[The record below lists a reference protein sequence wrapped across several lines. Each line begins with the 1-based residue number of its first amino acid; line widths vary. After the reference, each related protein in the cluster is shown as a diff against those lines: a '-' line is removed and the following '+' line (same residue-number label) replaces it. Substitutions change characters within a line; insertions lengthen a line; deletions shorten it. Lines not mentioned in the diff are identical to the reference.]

1 MKIISCCKIVPEE
14 QDISVNNDKTL
25 KLDTAGLK
33 ISLYDLNALEAGVE
47 LAAAQDGSTVTA
59 LTVGAK
65 VSTSNTKVRKDIL
78 SRGADCLAVVG
89 DEALAGILP
98 GETAKI
104 MAGAAK
110 KLGFDLILCG
120 EGSADLYAQQT
131 GLLLGELLGV
141 PTINSVGKI
150 TINGS
155 TARVERDLEDEVEIV
170 DVPLPA
176 VLSVT
181 TDINVPKIPSMKAI
195 LAASKKPV
203 EEISLADADYSSAP
217 ASTMLSI
224 LAPDQA
230 DRKREIIEGDSEEQI
245 AAFAA
250 NIRKI
255 LN

>member
-14 QDISVNNDKTL
+14 QDISVNSDKTL
-25 KLDTAGLK
+25 KLDKAGLK

-47 LAAAQDGSTVTA
+47 LAAAQEGSTVTA
-59 LTVGAK
+59 LTVGDK
-65 VSTSNTKVRKDIL
+65 VSTGNTKVRKDIL
-78 SRGADCLAVVG
+78 SRGADGLAVVG
-89 DEALAGILP
+89 DDALVGILP

-104 MAGAAK
+104 LAGAAK

-141 PTINSVGKI
+141 PTINSVGKV

-195 LAASKKPV
+195 VAASKKPV
-203 EEISLADADYSSAP
+203 EEIALADAGYSAAP